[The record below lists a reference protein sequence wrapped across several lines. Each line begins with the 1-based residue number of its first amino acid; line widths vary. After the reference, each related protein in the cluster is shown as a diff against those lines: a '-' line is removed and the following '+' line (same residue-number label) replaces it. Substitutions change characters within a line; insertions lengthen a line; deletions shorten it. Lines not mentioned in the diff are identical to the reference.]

1 MKRAICTLG
10 AKLCTAA
17 VILPGVAW
25 GWTGTADS
33 YGFTVDRTSR
43 NDVVSFW
50 QAVYL
55 KSEGYQNRI
64 NWTGGSFTS
73 LAAGAE
79 GTIST
84 TFVTD
89 VERRTNYIR
98 AMCGVPASVRFNTGA
113 TVNIL
118 PTDAYP
124 TPSLP
129 LAATTTKSAA
139 SQRSALMIL
148 RTTLAGS
155 AEGLSHT
162 PATFALGWTTAAWN
176 ANNKGGL
183 AYTFY
188 GPGAIDAY
196 CREDVASGF
205 SSWNFDVGHR
215 RWLLNLQST
224 NFATG
229 DIPGTRPELN
239 GNVALPSSN
248 CLYCVPKASE
258 LDTAV
263 TPRFVPYPAAGFF
276 PAPLNTPYW
285 SLSYPG
291 ANFSAATV
299 SMTSSGGTVT
309 TSVISRLNGYGDN
322 SIVWEV
328 PTTVASRT
336 ITADTTYNITVS
348 GIGGSG
354 VPTSYSYSVTLI
366 NPYVQPGAPSLT
378 GSTTPTV
385 SGSTYSFTRTA
396 ASDAMEAGFFRPTTA
411 NWVEGA
417 EDSPTPQ
424 VVNSTDSN
432 YTFRAAI
439 TNYFKTGA
447 KAFRLA
453 LPTSYDPVV
462 QGIPQQSF
470 ELTRE
475 VIPGASGK
483 LNFWYKRFAM
493 SPFTTLY
500 VETSPDGLVWTTRD
514 SFAGVSGAGAED
526 SAFVNRTNIAL
537 PVSSEPIRIRFRY
550 AYSGAYSAQGI
561 PTGGVYTHLLY
572 PTSGIFIDDITVT
585 NCQTLEKKGGIET
598 APSATSVSFNSTSAG
613 EALSI
618 GQVWWLRLR
627 SKFGGTWYPYGPA
640 LVATISERYI
650 PTGSTAPPVAGATYL
665 FSPDGEVSSYDLEV
679 AKISSAAWN
688 EGAETSPTPLV
699 IDGTG
704 AYNLISTFYAA
715 AGTRA
720 FRLAL
725 DSTSDILDTVEID
738 RTVIPISTS
747 NLTFKTRRGK
757 MDTSNTLHAEV
768 SIDGGVTWTSVFNLA
783 GSNIGAINDIFGFTT
798 RTVSLS
804 AYAGKDTRIRFAFKK
819 LLANPTL
826 AASNADSGV
835 WIDDVSVS
843 GGTWLET
850 RAQTSLAASASSFRL
865 NATSAGASLVSGGSY
880 RLRLRNVISGVPSA
894 WGGSLTVVPTSA
906 PALTGFAAWE
916 TYDYPMLAGVAFN
929 ADSDGDG
936 SPNGVEFAF
945 SLDPLVRQ
953 VSSDQPVRDL
963 AAGKLRITRS
973 LPSVRTGITYGA
985 EWADSFPTWSTAGV
999 TVTTTGGQAVASVP
1013 IGTGKRFIRW
1023 KITKP

>member
-1 MKRAICTLG
+1 MERAKCILG
-10 AKLCTAA
+10 ATLCAAA
-17 VILPGVAW
+17 VFLPGAGW

-55 KSEGYQNRI
+55 RSEGYQDRI
-64 NWTGGSFTS
+64 AWTGGSFTS

-79 GTIST
+79 GTISA
-84 TFVTD
+84 TFVAD

-98 AMCGVPASVRFNTGA
+98 AMCGVPASVRFNNGA

-118 PTDAYP
+118 PTDLYP
-124 TPSLP
+124 TPGQP

-139 SQRSALMIL
+139 AQRSALMIL

-155 AEGLSHT
+155 GEGLSHT
-162 PATFALGWTTAAWN
+162 PATSALGWTTAAWN

-196 CREDVASGF
+196 CREDVASGT
-205 SSWNFDVGHR
+205 SSWNVDVGHR

-239 GNVALPSSN
+239 GNVALPPTN
-248 CLYCVPKASE
+248 CIYCVPKTSE
-258 LDTAV
+258 LDTAAS
-263 TPRFVPYPAAGFF
+263 PRFVPYPAAGFF

-299 SMTSSGGTVT
+299 SMTSSGGAVT
-309 TSVISRLNGYGDN
+309 TSVISRSVGFGDN
-322 SIVWEV
+322 CIVWQV
-328 PTTVASRT
+328 PTGVASRT

-348 GIGGSG
+348 GISGSG

-366 NPYVQPGAPSLT
+366 NPNAELGAPSLT
-378 GSTTPTV
+378 GSATPSV

-396 ASDAMEAGFFRPTTA
+396 ASDAMEVGFFRPTTTT
-411 NWVEGA
+411 WVEGA

-424 VVNSTDSN
+424 VVNTTDST

-453 LPTSYDPVV
+453 IPTSYDPVV

-483 LNFWYKRFAM
+483 LSYWYKRYAM
-493 SPFTTLY
+493 SPSTSLY
-500 VETSPDGLVWTTRD
+500 VETSSDGMVWTIRD
-514 SFAGVSGAGAED
+514 TIVGVSGVGAED
-526 SAFVNRTNIAL
+526 TAFVNKTNISL
-537 PVSSEPIRIRFRY
+537 PVSSEPIRIRFRF
-550 AYSGAYSAQGI
+550 AYSGAYNAQGF
-561 PTGGVYTHLLY
+561 PTGTFYTQPLY
-572 PTSGIFIDDITVT
+572 PTSGIFIDDISVT
-585 NCQTLEKKGGIET
+585 NCQTLEKKAGIET
-598 APSATSVSFNSTSAG
+598 ALSATSVSFNSATSG
-613 EALSI
+613 EALAV

-650 PTGSTAPPVAGATYL
+650 PSGSAAPPVAGATYL

-679 AKISSAAWN
+679 AKISSAAWT

-704 AYNLISTFYAA
+704 AYDLFSTLYKS
-715 AGTRA
+715 AGSRA

-725 DSTSDILDTVEID
+725 DNTSDILDTVEID

-747 NLTFKTRRGK
+747 NLTFKTKRGK
-757 MDTSNTLHAEV
+757 METVNTFHAEV
-768 SIDGGVTWTSVFNLA
+768 SIDGGATWTSVYNLSGA
-783 GSNIGAINDIFGFTT
+783 GNFFINDGIFTI
-798 RTVSLS
+798 RTVSL
-804 AYAGKDTRIRFAFKK
+804 ATYAGKDTRIRFAFKK
-819 LLANPTL
+819 AVGAATL
-826 AASNADSGV
+826 AASNADSGI
-835 WIDDVSVS
+835 WIDEVSVS

-850 RAQTSLAASASSFRL
+850 RGQTSLAASASSFRL
-865 NATSAGASLVSGGSY
+865 DSTSAGASLVAGGSY

-894 WGGSLTVVPTSA
+894 WGGALTVVPTNT
-906 PALTGFAAWE
+906 PALTGFSAWE
-916 TYDYPMLAGVAFN
+916 TYDYPMIAGVAFN

-963 AAGKLRITRS
+963 GAGKLRITRS

-985 EWADSFPTWSTAGV
+985 EWTENFSTWSTTGV
-999 TVTTTGGQAVASVP
+999 TVTTTGGQAVASAP
-1013 IGTGKRFIRW
+1013 IGAGKRFIRW